1 MFFVLVL
8 EHHSCRTSTWPQC
21 Y

>member
-8 EHHSCRTSTWPQC
+8 TLFFNDTS
-21 Y
+21 YLM